1 MARIKSTTRPKTGRL
16 HRFVERFIIADGP
29 DDTSYLD
36 RADGLQVGPPY
47 PRRALSKRSAEQWVD
62 THNPY
67 IDGILEAEL
76 WERAFWFSQE
86 AARERRSSSSALV
99 AVWVAAAL
107 IAGIA
112 RLFVGITSGDG
123 LLMLVYLFGGLAVWQ
138 LWWDSL
144 ADRRTK

>member
-1 MARIKSTTRPKTGRL
+1 MARIKSTTRSKTGRL
-16 HRFVERFIIADGP
+16 RQIVERFVVSDGP
-29 DDTSYLD
+29 DDVSYHD
-36 RADGLQVGPPY
+36 RADGVLAGPPY

-67 IDGILEAEL
+67 VDGILEAEL

-86 AARERRSSSSALV
+86 AAHQRRSSSSALV

-144 ADRRTK
+144 ADRRKK